1 MIRLFRAAA
10 LGAIALIGMPA
21 LVFSQTA
28 TQIAFSP
35 QSARGSVLTVVSATL
50 TTSSSAPVSGATI
63 DFQLNDGGTWHSFS
77 DDLTATSNVTD
88 STGNASTAL
97 LPLDI
102 FPAGTYAIR
111 AVFSGGAQYAASS
124 TESQLTIQQPQCTD
138 EGVVFNCLG
147 SWEAIRIATHRTSAP
162 GIPLILVHGNGEEDE
177 QNRANYFGW
186 SALRNSILTNDEY
199 APFDVFIWKHDT
211 ARAIGFNGSTGN
223 ATDLAAYV
231 NRLMPKYPAGT
242 KLVFIAHSR
251 GGLVVRSFMNYHDQ
265 GNSVARLITL
275 GTPHHGTPFA
285 VPDWTALSW
294 NSNVGSDPSV
304 FDGVYSFAFDV
315 KRLGSLN
322 LAWDN
327 VDGAINDNLL
337 LNFSSKFAVNG
348 QFILTPADANST
360 ATAADSTVF
369 YSSSLKL
376 TFGTLADLNQREKY
390 ADRIVRYGAYD
401 DSLSDNDDLAKQ
413 TLSSLLNAF
422 ALAFDQHKALEVVT
436 SFLARSDVALKTT
449 ARYFAN
455 DGLVPL
461 QSALYLDFSNATP
474 FSSIDSQKHVSLNQ
488 ISVSPN
494 CAGGTVVPLG
504 GDGNGHYRV
513 WWGSQDSIQ
522 DHLDLIATTNAC
534 YWQALSVDVANSV
547 VVPRLT
553 LQYGFPASA
562 GTSATT
568 TGSGATATAGYVR
581 IQPAPGSSGASGFAI
596 YGLTVGGVLVSETAV
611 LASPPV
617 QRGRVYAQTGAN
629 TRTGLAVANTNDQD
643 VTVSFFFTDRNGI
656 DVNSS
661 SFVMPAHSQIAKF
674 LDEPPFNGGTFTGS
688 FTFDA
693 SAPIVALALRGY
705 LNERSE
711 FLMSTLPVAQLTS
724 SSSAPVAIPQFA
736 DGSGW
741 TTSVLLVNSTD
752 SAISGTAEFFTPGTS
767 TAAGQA
773 LTMVVNG
780 QSAKSFPYNIPPRS
794 STSLETGNAFDAV
807 QTGWIKITPTGGSA
821 SPVALAVFR
830 FTAGGIV
837 VSETGV
843 LGQTGSSS
851 FNLYVETSASG
862 SDAKIR
868 SGLAVANTSANPIT
882 VTLDL
887 STLAGASTG
896 LTSSVV
902 VPAQGQLARFLTELP
917 GFENLP
923 GPFQGVLKIKST
935 SAPLSVIGLRGHVN
949 ERNTTL
955 LATTPPLNNDAPPS
969 NGEIVIP
976 HFVDGGGYTTQFV
989 LFSGTAS
996 GSSGTMIFLDKSGQ
1010 PLGLTFQ

>member
-28 TQIAFSP
+28 THIDFSP
-35 QSARGSVLTVVSATL
+35 QSARAGVLSVLSATL
-50 TTSSSAPVSGATI
+50 TTSSSTSVSGATI
-63 DFQLNDGGTWHSFS
+63 DFQINDAGTWRSIV
-77 DDLTATSNVTD
+77 DDLTTTSNVTD
-88 STGNASTAL
+88 STGNASVAF
-97 LPLDI
+97 LPPDNI
-102 FPAGTYAIR
+102 SPGTYLAAIR
-111 AVFSGGAQYAASS
+111 AVFSGNGTYVEAYTS
-124 TESQLTIQQPQCTD
+124 LTIQQPTCTD
-138 EGVVFNCLG
+138 EGVVFNCPG

-162 GIPLILVHGNGEEDE
+162 GIPLILVHGNGQEDE

-231 NRLMPKYPAGT
+231 NRLMSKYPAGT

-294 NSNVGSDPSV
+294 NSNVGNDASV

-322 LAWDN
+322 MAWDN

-360 ATAADSTVF
+360 AAAADSTVF

-376 TFGTLADLNQREKY
+376 AFGTLADLNQREKY

-422 ALAFDQHKALEVVT
+422 SLAFDQHKALEVVT
-436 SFLARSDVALKTT
+436 SFLARSDVALNTT

-581 IQPAPGSSGASGFAI
+581 IQPAPGSSGAGFAI

-611 LASPPV
+611 LASPSV

-643 VTVSFFFTDRNGI
+643 VTVTFYFTDQNGVEVNRN
-656 DVNSS
+656 

-693 SAPIVALALRGY
+693 SAPVVALALRGY

-711 FLMSTLPVAQLTS
+711 FLMSTLPVAQLAS
-724 SSSAPVAIPQFA
+724 SSSVPVAIPQFV
-736 DGSGW
+736 DGAGW

-767 TAAGQA
+767 TAAGHA
-773 LTMVVNG
+773 LTMLVNG
-780 QSAKSFPYNIPPRS
+780 QRANSFFYNIPPRS
-794 STSLETGNAFDAV
+794 STSLDTDNAFDTA
-807 QTGWIKITPTGGSA
+807 QTGWIKITPVGGSA

-843 LGQTGSSS
+843 LGQPSGSS

-868 SGLAVANTSANPIT
+868 SGLALANTSANPIT

-887 STLAGASTG
+887 STLAGTSTG

-996 GSSGTMIFLDKSGQ
+996 DSSGTMIFLDKSGQ